1 MESVQVDEEGADL
14 GQHRL
19 ENTLHQTMTEAKRSA
34 MVSGFFFFYCQPMH
48 EYKTQLFM
56 MVIISK
62 FSLPNPCTLSYGE
75 NPTAFSLNHKE
86 ASGCKCCMQLT
97 VEKDCYND
105 QALKAK
111 LTAVQLL
118 TTLTFFHISDI

>member
-19 ENTLHQTMTEAKRSA
+19 ENTLHQTMTEAKVQWCLA
-34 MVSGFFFFYCQPMH
+34 FFFFFYCQPMH

-56 MVIISK
+56 MLIISK
-62 FSLPNPCTLSYGE
+62 FSLPNPCALSYGE

-86 ASGCKCCMQLT
+86 ASGSKCCMQLT
-97 VEKDCYND
+97 VEKDCYNE
-105 QALKAK
+105 
-111 LTAVQLL
+111 
-118 TTLTFFHISDI
+118 